1 MSYRKGLKKEFDPV
15 AAQLGF
21 TLHAEYTKRHGT
33 PIYKSADGQDMIE
46 ISKGRMISP
55 GLTMHLDTRRRRKNN
70 ATSLGRLAPWLS
82 DIGYIYFPNDPD
94 SERAAKVLAEV
105 LVKEGMEWFRSKG

>member
-1 MSYRKGLKKEFDPV
+1 MSYRKGLKKQFDPV

-21 TLHAEYTKRHGT
+21 TLHAEYTRSHGA
-33 PIYKSADGQDMIE
+33 PIYTSADVQDIVE

-55 GLTMHLDTRRRRKNN
+55 GLTMYLRTRRRRKNN

-82 DIGYIYFPNDPD
+82 DIGYVYFPNDPD

-105 LVKEGMEWFRSKG
+105 LAKEGMEWFRSKG